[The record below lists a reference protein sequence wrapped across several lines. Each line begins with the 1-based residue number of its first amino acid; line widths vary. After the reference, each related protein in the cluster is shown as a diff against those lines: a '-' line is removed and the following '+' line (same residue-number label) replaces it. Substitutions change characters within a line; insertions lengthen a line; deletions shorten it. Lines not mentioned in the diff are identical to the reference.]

1 MLWFGLPTLSLIV
14 DYFGMNGTKQK
25 LDLNEVR
32 DIIFK
37 DLFLLLNDL
46 ELDYQTKNNNVFMRC
61 PIHHGD
67 NDNGLSISLTY
78 KNWRCWTRSC
88 HEDSSTNI
96 FGFIQSIFTE
106 RGQDASFSDV
116 LRYVC
121 KLYNIRDT
129 EKKKEKIEDPYKDFS
144 EIVEIFKDNT
154 TLSSIIVEDIRTCG
168 NSPYF
173 ESRGFYTNTLKHF
186 SVEECIERGSVMK
199 DRAIIPVFYQGEKV
213 GFIARAT
220 KPWQSPKYLFSEG
233 FKKANYLYNYD
244 KALVRSLE
252 TATLFLVEG
261 QGDVWKMYEAGV
273 TNCVGLFGKDV
284 SNKQKELLL
293 KSGATKLVVLTDN
306 DQAGRESKIKI
317 QRELFRSFNL
327 KFPKFVGKD
336 IGDMSIQAIQDNVL
350 SDLKGMY

>member
-1 MLWFGLPTLSLIV
+1 
-14 DYFGMNGTKQK
+14 MNGTKQR
-25 LDLNEVR
+25 LDLNKVR

-37 DLFLLLNDL
+37 DFFLLLNDL
-46 ELDYQTKNNNVFMRC
+46 ELDYNVKNDNVFMRC

-67 NDNGLSISLTY
+67 NDNGLSISLIH
-78 KNWRCWTRSC
+78 KNWRCWTRNC
-88 HEDSSTNI
+88 HEDNGTNI
-96 FGFIQSIFTE
+96 FGFIQSILTE

-116 LRYVC
+116 LRYIC
-121 KLYNIRDT
+121 KLYKIKDA
-129 EKKKEKIEDPYKDFS
+129 EKQESKAEDPYKDFR
-144 EIVEIFKDNT
+144 EIVEIFKDNSAI
-154 TLSSIIVEDIRTCG
+154 SSITVEDILTCG

-173 ESRGFYTNTLKHF
+173 ESRGFYTNTLMRF
-186 SVEECIERGSVMK
+186 CVEECVEKKSTMK
-199 DRAIIPVFYQGEKV
+199 NRAIIPVFYHEEKV

-244 KALVRSLE
+244 KALSRSLE

-273 TNCVGLFGKDV
+273 TNCVGLFGKDI
-284 SNKQKELLL
+284 SNRQKELLL

-317 QRELFRSFNL
+317 QRELFRSFDL

-336 IGDMSIQAIQDNVL
+336 IGDMSIKDIQGNVL

>member
-1 MLWFGLPTLSLIV
+1 
-14 DYFGMNGTKQK
+14 MNGTKQK
-25 LDLNEVR
+25 LDLNKVR

-46 ELDYQTKNNNVFMRC
+46 ELDYQIKNNNVFMRC

-67 NDNGLSISLTY
+67 NDNGVSISLTH

-106 RGQDASFSDV
+106 RSQDASFSDV

-121 KLYNIRDT
+121 KLYKIRET
-129 EKKKEKIEDPYKDFS
+129 EPKKEKIEDPYEDFS
-144 EIVEIFKDNT
+144 EIVKIFKHNSHSKD
-154 TLSSIIVEDIRTCG
+154 IIIEDVKTCG

-186 SVEECIERGSVMK
+186 GVEDCLEKNSVMSN
-199 DRAIIPVFYQGEKV
+199 RSIIPVFYREEKV

-220 KPWQSPKYLFSEG
+220 KSWQTPKYLFSDG

-244 KALVRSLE
+244 KALDRSLE

-261 QGDVWKMYEAGV
+261 QGDVWRMYEAGV
-273 TNCVGLFGKDV
+273 TNCVGLFGKDI
-284 SNKQKELLL
+284 SSRQKDLLL
-293 KSGATKLVVLTDN
+293 KSGATKIVVLTDN

-327 KFPKFVGKD
+327 KFPKIVGKD
-336 IGDMSIQAIQDNVL
+336 IGDMSIESIQQNIL
-350 SDLKGMY
+350 YDLKGSY

>member
-1 MLWFGLPTLSLIV
+1 MSV
-14 DYFGMNGTKQK
+14 TKQK
-25 LDLNEVR
+25 LDLNKVR

-37 DLFLLLNDL
+37 DIFLLLNDL

-67 NDNGLSISLTY
+67 NDNGLSISLTH

-96 FGFIQSIFTE
+96 FGFIQSVFTE

-121 KLYNIRDT
+121 KLYKIRDT
-129 EKKKEKIEDPYKDFS
+129 EKKQEKIEDPYKDFS
-144 EIVEIFKDNT
+144 EIVEIFKDKS
-154 TLSSIIVEDIRTCG
+154 TLSSIIVEDIQTCG

-173 ESRGFYTNTLKHF
+173 ESRGFYTNTLRHF
-186 SVEECIERGSVMK
+186 GVEECLQRESVMK
-199 DRAIIPVFYQGEKV
+199 DRAIIPVFYEEEKV

-220 KPWQSPKYLFSEG
+220 KPWQSPKYLFSDG

-244 KALVRSLE
+244 KALVRSIE

-273 TNCVGLFGKDV
+273 TNCVGLFGKDI

-327 KFPKFVGKD
+327 KFPKFASKD
-336 IGDMSIQAIQDNVL
+336 IGDMSIEAIQNNIL

>member
-1 MLWFGLPTLSLIV
+1 MSA
-14 DYFGMNGTKQK
+14 TKQK
-25 LDLNEVR
+25 LDLIKVR

-37 DLFLLLNDL
+37 DIFLLLNNL
-46 ELDYQTKNNNVFMRC
+46 ELDYQIKNNNIFMPC

-67 NDNGLSISLTY
+67 NDNGVSISLSH

-121 KLYNIRDT
+121 KLYKIRDT
-129 EKKKEKIEDPYKDFS
+129 EKKQEKVEDPYKDFG
-144 EIVEIFKDNT
+144 EIVEIFKDNCPLGHIT
-154 TLSSIIVEDIRTCG
+154 IEDVNTCG

-173 ESRGFYTNTLKHF
+173 ESRGFYSDTLKHF
-186 SVEECIERGSVMK
+186 GVEDCLDKRSVMK
-199 DRAIIPVFYQGEKV
+199 DRSIIPVHYKKDKV

-220 KPWQSPKYLFSEG
+220 KSWQSPKYLFSDG

-252 TATLFLVEG
+252 TACLFLVEG
-261 QGDVWKMYEAGV
+261 QGDVWRMYEAGV
-273 TNCVGLFGKDV
+273 ENCVGLFGKDI

-293 KSGATKLVVLTDN
+293 KSGATKLVILTDN

-317 QRELFRSFNL
+317 QRDLFRSFNL
-327 KFPKFVGKD
+327 KFPRFTGKD
-336 IGDMSIQAIQDNVL
+336 IGDMSVESIQKNIL
-350 SDLKGMY
+350 SNLKGAY